1 MDARSHR
8 LDILRA
14 AAIPLGICSALP
26 ILATASERL
35 PLETLNRCTEP
46 QQTTQAT
53 PATPPQATYPEGSL
67 LAYDFPSGPLRS
79 SLWQLDEPAPSTRV
93 LIDSDSNNLTAPG
106 RLETESLLSKDY
118 WKLVG
123 SDIKETFTAP
133 AHWDR
138 KDWLIFGGVT
148 AGVGLAFAF
157 DEDIR
162 KGIQRNRNSSV
173 DSVFNALEPF
183 GQEYSAGVLLAF
195 YVGGEFLHDPRAKS
209 VALDGISASIIAS
222 GLIVQPLKYVIG
234 RSRPNKDQGA
244 YDFHPFSGSASFPS
258 GHATQAFA
266 VATVIAEHYDSLWIT
281 LTAYGLASTVGY
293 ARLNNDE
300 HWTSSVLA
308 GAAIGTFV
316 GRVVVHFNQHHR
328 DVSLQPV
335 IERHMQGAQI
345 SFSF

>member
-1 MDARSHR
+1 MDARAHG
-8 LDILRA
+8 LDMLGAVAIL
-14 AAIPLGICSALP
+14 LALFSELS
-26 ILATASERL
+26 IVVSASESL
-35 PLETLNRCTEP
+35 PLEL
-46 QQTTQAT
+46 TTQAT
-53 PATPPQATYPEGSL
+53 PATPPQAAYPEGSL
-67 LAYDFPSGPLRS
+67 LTYSPSGRLRS
-79 SLWQLDEPAPSTRV
+79 SLWQLDAAHSRLVST
-93 LIDSDSNNLTAPG
+93 DSDSNKITATG
-106 RLETESLLSKDY
+106 QSETESLFSKDY

-133 AHWDR
+133 VRWDR

-148 AGVGLAFAF
+148 AGVGLALVF

-162 KGIQRNRNSSV
+162 SRIQRNRNSTV
-173 DSVFNALEPF
+173 DSVFSAVEPF

-222 GLIVQPLKYVIG
+222 GLMVQPLKYVIG

-244 YDFHPFSGSASFPS
+244 YDFHPLNGSASFPS

-266 VATVIAEHYDSLWIT
+266 VATVISEHYDSLWIT
-281 LTAYGLASTVGY
+281 LTAYGLASAVGY

-300 HWTSSVLA
+300 HWTSDVLA

-316 GRVVVHFNQHHR
+316 GHVVVHFNQHHR
-328 DVSLQPV
+328 NVSLQPV
-335 IERHMQGAQI
+335 IERNLQGGQI